1 MNLVVLADDV
11 DGAALRNVARIAAAS
26 AIEPITPRA
35 FRLVGARPQEGL
47 VAACAAGGLD
57 HVWLPEGRRL
67 RDFGL
72 FVTDMDST
80 LINIECIDE
89 IADMQGL
96 KREVA
101 AITEAAMQGEID
113 FRESLTRRVALL
125 AGLPENA
132 LAEVFEH
139 RLHLNPGAERL
150 LQGLQRAGIRTV
162 LVSGGFTYFTE
173 RLRARLGFDHAWANQ
188 LEVFDGRLTGKVI
201 GDIVDGEAK
210 AAHLERVRDELGLRP
225 EQVIAAGD
233 GANDIPMLRA
243 AGFGVAFRAKPVLRD
258 VAHCCLDH
266 TGLDGILDLFGA
278 NAEG

>member
-1 MNLVVLADDV
+1 MNLAQLPDD
-11 DGAALRNVARIAAAS
+11 AREIS
-26 AIEPITPRA
+26 P
-35 FRLVGARPQEGL
+35 GL
-47 VAACAAGGLD
+47 VLRGVQPPL
-57 HVWLPEGRRL
+57 RL
-67 RDFGL
+67 SDYRLIAF
-72 FVTDMDST
+72 DMDST

-132 LAEVFEH
+132 LSEVFDH
-139 RLHLNPGAERL
+139 RLQLNPGAERL
-150 LQGLQRAGIRTV
+150 LQGLQRAGIRTM

-173 RLRARLGFDHAWANQ
+173 RLKARLGFDYAYANE
-188 LEVFDGRLTGKVI
+188 LEIVDGKLTGKVI
-201 GDIVDGEAK
+201 GDVVDGEAK
-210 AAHLERVRDELGLRP
+210 AAHLEHVRDELGLRP

-243 AGFGVAFRAKPVLRD
+243 AGFGVAYHAKPVLRD
-258 VAHCCLDH
+258 VAHC
-266 TGLDGILDLFGA
+266 TGLDGILDIFG
-278 NAEG
+278 G

>member
-11 DGAALRNVARIAAAS
+11 DSVALKNVAKLVDARAM
-26 AIEPITPRA
+26 EQITPRS
-35 FRLVGARPQEGL
+35 FRLLGARPAEGL

-57 HVWLPEGRRL
+57 HVWLPEGCQL

-113 FRESLTRRVALL
+113 FRESLARRVALL
-125 AGLPENA
+125 AGLPERA

-139 RLHLNPGAERL
+139 RLQLNPGAERL

-173 RLRARLGFDHAWANQ
+173 RLQARLGFDYAWSNE
-188 LEVFDGRLTGKVI
+188 LEVFDGKLTGKVI
-201 GDIVDGEAK
+201 GDVVDGEAK
-210 AAHLERVRDELGLRP
+210 AAHLERVRDELGLKP

-243 AGFGVAFRAKPVLRD
+243 AGFGVAFHAKPVLRD

-266 TGLDGILDLFGA
+266 CGLDGILDLFGPGG
-278 NAEG
+278 E